1 MKLERQ
7 INLIKTIGQNKA
19 GFTLVELMV
28 VVVIIGVLVAI
39 AVPVYNNITIRAE
52 QATVEANLRIIDSSI
67 LRYYALSLSIK
78 QGYEITLLSLPAG
91 QGSIEATPTALDI
104 QDPELPNELSEVKEL
119 VEAGYLASV
128 PSGPGSVSY
137 GITGEAPNQRAT
149 ATGEVG
155 KDKLSGTTFDN
166 LPWREVKPA
175 VVTDSEAGEDN
186 EEDTSAA
193 TGSYLLTGNDI
204 EFGLVYQSPG
214 ITAYNYNGLATDI
227 IIPSYNDNGEL
238 IRRIKDNLFQ
248 NKGLTSVILPEGLTW
263 IDGYVL
269 AGNSLTEIEIP
280 KSVGSIRDNA
290 FRGNQIQKLSLPDG
304 LKTITQGAF
313 GGNPIIEI
321 TIGSGVTIQNVDW
334 KGNHVMG
341 VYGEQFKAIYDAN
354 KESGTEAGTY
364 LWNGTTW
371 IKE

>member
-1 MKLERQ
+1 MRFLLKNFHES
-7 INLIKTIGQNKA
+7 NK

-186 EEDTSAA
+186 GEDTSSSPDH
-193 TGSYLLTGNDI
+193 GKRIYKILLT
-204 EFGLVYQSPG
+204 
-214 ITAYNYNGLATDI
+214 
-227 IIPSYNDNGEL
+227 
-238 IRRIKDNLFQ
+238 KDNLPETIEEIYASFDEYLKDWTEENESKLPIVHSANASLSWNADKYTGTDKTNLFQ
-248 NKGLTSVILPEGLTW
+248 AKFWKDYYDFVNVDGFNSSNSSISDFKIFFKRDENGSATSEP
-263 IDGYVL
+263 
-269 AGNSLTEIEIP
+269 AG
-280 KSVGSIRDNA
+280 VYM
-290 FRGNQIQKLSLPDG
+290 Q
-304 LKTITQGAF
+304 
-313 GGNPIIEI
+313 
-321 TIGSGVTIQNVDW
+321 IGSSYIIRFSDGTIIKDKHYNDYIDS
-334 KGNHVMG
+334 NT
-341 VYGEQFKAIYDAN
+341 
-354 KESGTEAGTY
+354 KELKSP
-364 LWNGTTW
+364 
-371 IKE
+371 K